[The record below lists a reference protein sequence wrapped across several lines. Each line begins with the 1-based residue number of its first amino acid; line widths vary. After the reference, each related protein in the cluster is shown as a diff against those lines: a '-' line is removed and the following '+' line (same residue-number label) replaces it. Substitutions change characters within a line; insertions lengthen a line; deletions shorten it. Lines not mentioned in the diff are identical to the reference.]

1 MRGRTGASKRTGSTR
16 RWRSDNNKVN
26 ILFAGAAGA
35 SGSAVI
41 GVTRRG
47 RCKWFNV
54 AKGWGFITPD
64 DGGQDVFVHQVIV
77 IIFFFTNHAC
87 YDSGYKIRCN
97 EYGLTNVGNQ
107 TVSFSK
113 IVKAEKLIY

>member
-1 MRGRTGASKRTGSTR
+1 MRASERAAGAALVARYSQL
-16 RWRSDNNKVN
+16 NCL
-26 ILFAGAAGA
+26 LFAGAAGA
-35 SGSAVI
+35 SGSAVT

-77 IIFFFTNHAC
+77 IILFHEAC
-87 YDSGYKIRCN
+87 TQRTQFKIR
-97 EYGLTNVGNQ
+97 YDAK
-107 TVSFSK
+107 F
-113 IVKAEKLIY
+113 